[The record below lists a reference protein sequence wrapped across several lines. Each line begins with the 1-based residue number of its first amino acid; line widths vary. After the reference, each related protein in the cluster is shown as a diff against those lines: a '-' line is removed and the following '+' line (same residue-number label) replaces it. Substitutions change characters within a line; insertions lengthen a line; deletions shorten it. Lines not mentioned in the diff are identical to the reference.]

1 MKGEKNPRTG
11 LRPMGGT
18 EVQEPSVPWQDLIIG
33 KTDPS
38 PHLLK
43 SETRKSPRHPTAL
56 DGDAVFGLDQAAG
69 VVAGGYVMEMDV
81 AGQPAE
87 EGMPSPMSTGTR
99 VMMRR

>member
-1 MKGEKNPRTG
+1 MGERS
-11 LRPMGGT
+11 
-18 EVQEPSVPWQDLIIG
+18 EP
-33 KTDPS
+33 KADPS
-38 PHLLK
+38 RPK
-43 SETRKSPRHPTAL
+43 VRRFGMTSGRERL